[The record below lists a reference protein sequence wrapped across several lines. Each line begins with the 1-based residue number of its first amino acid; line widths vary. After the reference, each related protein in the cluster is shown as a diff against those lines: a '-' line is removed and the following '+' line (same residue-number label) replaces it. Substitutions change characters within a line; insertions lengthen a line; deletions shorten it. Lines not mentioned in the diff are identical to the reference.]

1 MDYVLVAYLAAS
13 RSALSYAVGEWAR
26 IWPLQTLIR
35 SLGAYFVRRRSGDPL
50 YRRVLARYVQAATT
64 GGVVQAVY
72 PEGNLSRGGA
82 YVHIPRQDRDYEVI
96 APYLADALRVSGAGP
111 PAGPFSRR
119 TAPPRTPAG
128 PSVMSC
134 HSHLSA
140 TWIWSTAFIPGSSS
154 SAPRERSR
162 SLGADRLSA
171 SSSRRRR
178 RRTWVKCLAS
188 RQLVALQAV
197 LALDEMNRVHR
208 RQTVGSRVPRPGPG
222 GIASNGSCARP

>member
-1 MDYVLVAYLAAS
+1 MNHRSNMDYVLVAYLAAS

-72 PEGNLSRGGA
+72 PEGNLSRDGA

-96 APYLADALRVSGAGP
+96 APYLADALRVSGAGL

-119 TAPPRTPAG
+119 TAPPRTPA
-128 PSVMSC
+128 
-134 HSHLSA
+134 
-140 TWIWSTAFIPGSSS
+140 
-154 SAPRERSR
+154 
-162 SLGADRLSA
+162 DR
-171 SSSRRRR
+171 R
-178 RRTWVKCLAS
+178 
-188 RQLVALQAV
+188 
-197 LALDEMNRVHR
+197 
-208 RQTVGSRVPRPGPG
+208 
-222 GIASNGSCARP
+222 